1 MPFFLIK
8 YRLLLIRPLSPI
20 TKLYNIADKKN
31 DQTTQ
36 KSFTYP
42 LLAGGYGKGH
52 LDPQMHPN
60 TAQNTVTDLEGVD
73 EELLAKVLNNPE
85 MAALLTSLAKTMK

>member
-1 MPFFLIK
+1 MPFFSNKISTLANK
-8 YRLLLIRPLSPI
+8 TSVTNHQTVQHCRQ
-20 TKLYNIADKKN
+20 KN

-42 LLAGGYGKGH
+42 LLAGGYGKGD

-60 TAQNTVTDLEGVD
+60 TAQNTVAVLEGVD

-85 MAALLTSLAKTMK
+85 ITALLTSLAKTMK